1 MSRAPVVAQLK
12 ALPADLDPLL
22 PRLADVL
29 DPVEVARRF
38 ERSWPGPPDPG
49 AISGCSLGNT
59 RWTPGVECVATYQI
73 DLAPTETGPS
83 FTIGV
88 VAIDPDGVRHR
99 IFTADP
105 DLPGLAF
112 AADPEVMRRW
122 FSERLGDQLESCLI
136 TPIRYRP
143 GQRCVLRY
151 HLSGAR
157 ETVVYGKI
165 LAGHRGADLT
175 STIGS
180 LGDRLAAPLVGFSR
194 EWQLL
199 AQADGGD
206 RSLSSVAYGQPS
218 ADGLAEIYWGGRLLA
233 NLHSQAGPPGWH
245 RSMVKDAYDLKQ
257 YIAAA
262 ERAAPATTERFVEG
276 IQHIRVGADPD
287 GPTSPSHGAFRLDQ
301 VHLSARGPVLIDL
314 DSYCWSDP
322 ARDVG
327 NLYAYL
333 TWREIRQPDSKPW
346 LAEVRRA
353 FLAGYASA
361 MVGPLDLIRL
371 QAFEAASLLKIAG
384 RCYRKLAVEEWDL
397 VPELV
402 DAARDCL
409 GMGAAAAP

>member
-1 MSRAPVVAQLK
+1 MSQASPAARLM
-12 ALPADLDPLL
+12 ALPPDLDPVL
-22 PRLADVL
+22 PRLADAL

-38 ERSWPGPPDPG
+38 QRRWPGPPDLG
-49 AISGCSLGNT
+49 SISGCSLEHI
-59 RWTPGVECVATYQI
+59 RWTPGVDCVATYRI
-73 DLAPTETGPS
+73 DFAQSETALS

-88 VAIDPDGVRHR
+88 VAIEPDRVRHR
-99 IFTADP
+99 VFTDDT

-112 AADPEVMRRW
+112 AADPAVMRRW
-122 FSERLGDQLESCLI
+122 FSEQLDDQVESCLI

-143 GQRCVLRY
+143 GERCVLRY
-151 HLSGAR
+151 ELSGPRAR
-157 ETVVYGKI
+157 VVFGKV
-165 LAGHRGADLT
+165 LAGHRGAELT
-175 STIGS
+175 STIRS
-180 LGDRLAAPLVGFSR
+180 LGDRLVAPLAGFSR
-194 EWQLL
+194 AWQLL
-199 AQADGGD
+199 AQSDAGD
-206 RSLSSVAYGQPS
+206 RSLSSVAYGSPS
-218 ADGLAEIYWGGRLLA
+218 ADGLSEVYWGGRLLA

-245 RSMVKDAYDLKQ
+245 RSMVKDAYDLKRF
-257 YIAAA
+257 IPAS
-262 ERAAPATTERFVEG
+262 RSAAPATAERFAEG
-276 IQHIRVGADPD
+276 IQHLRAGADPD
-287 GPTSPSHGAFRLDQ
+287 GPTAPSHGAFRLDQ
-301 VHLSARGPVLIDL
+301 VHLSVRGPLLIDL

-327 NLYAYL
+327 NLFAYL
-333 TWREIRQPDSKPW
+333 TWKQIRRPDSKPW

-402 DAARDCL
+402 DAARECL